1 MDTGQVDTARLEN
14 EMRRTRARIDA
25 KLDQLNARMAVAT
38 RNGPWAIAALV
49 ALSTAAMLWLR
60 RRKHQQGLPR
70 YSGIPRYREAP
81 IRYREAPIEVRV
93 R

>member
-1 MDTGQVDTARLEN
+1 MDTGQIDTTHLED

-25 KLDQLNARMAVAT
+25 KLDELNARMAVAK
-38 RNGPWAIAALV
+38 RNGPWAIAAVV
-49 ALSTAAMLWLR
+49 ALSTAMMLWFR

-70 YSGIPRYREAP
+70 YSGIPRYR
-81 IRYREAPIEVRV
+81 YREMPVEVRV

>member
-25 KLDQLNARMAVAT
+25 KLDHLNARMAVAT

-49 ALSTAAMLWLR
+49 ALSTAAMLWFR

-70 YSGIPRYREAP
+70 YSGIPRN
-81 IRYREAPIEVRV
+81 RYRDVPVEVRV